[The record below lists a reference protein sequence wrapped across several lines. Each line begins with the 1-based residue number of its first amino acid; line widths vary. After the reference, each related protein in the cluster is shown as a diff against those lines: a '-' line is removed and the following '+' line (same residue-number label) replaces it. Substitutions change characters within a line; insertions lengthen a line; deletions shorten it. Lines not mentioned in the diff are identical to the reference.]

1 MESEHNSYLAEKIIL
16 YPVLLFIS
24 FIKNSI
30 PVIFIFTFMWLIHYN
45 IKIPSLLAR
54 ISSYMVVMLPI
65 SSLCTSFFIVKT
77 VVMHDIKMIKS
88 KFLYFM
94 KLFLNYY
101 PQPRPPGPRKNFS
114 GSLRRLPFV
123 PFIVQ
128 DEAAPVRTGFIGR
141 ICPSCLGPER
151 VLEYHGASRP
161 RDAPRPSASF
171 PLGARGFSGT
181 MRETTWKKHITKRQI
196 GRAHV

>member
-1 MESEHNSYLAEKIIL
+1 MEAEHKSYLAERIIL
-16 YPVLLFIS
+16 YPALLFIS
-24 FIKNSI
+24 FIKNSM

-77 VVMHDIKMIKS
+77 VVMHDRKMIKS

-101 PQPRPPGPRKNFS
+101 ICLTIFS
-114 GSLRRLPFV
+114 SLTIRIIIENNAFRAFQKLNDLTKFFLFFGIHYSAV
-123 PFIVQ
+123 LIFIVIFYLK
-128 DEAAPVRTGFIGR
+128 DKECFR
-141 ICPSCLGPER
+141 IQNMLIE
-151 VLEYHGASRP
+151 
-161 RDAPRPSASF
+161 
-171 PLGARGFSGT
+171 
-181 MRETTWKKHITKRQI
+181 
-196 GRAHV
+196 